1 MRLKK
6 GSGTKDFSR
15 ITYRNGNLYKDN
27 YLHSSYF
34 TFRANSQI
42 SFKSFQNL
50 STKKILNKQIKTAK
64 SNFQSLCASLGKGEK
79 ELLALLRQKSSSS
92 SIDKLINDYYNN
104 GEKIL
109 NEFLASSTREE
120 LESMLV
126 ESINASS
133 TQQKVKTGEIQI
145 SSLSEK
151 QKKELRKNFIK
162 NSKLTSTQQTA
173 LSIFLAGN
181 ESQGFLNFC
190 NLLIA
195 LDTGAKQLRG
205 VPLSDVMNNGLE
217 SVLKGIVNEKGA
229 QLRIEELSEQNLIN
243 QVTAVVKGG
252 KKNNRL
258 KTQKADIVIYSSLG
272 NEVLGAMSSKTIP
285 VIKGKYF
292 SFKLEETNSLDWIID
307 RFKVLSKGLLNKNYF
322 DFLQYLIVNTTY
334 LNKVGGYSRDG
345 IQKVNQSM
353 MQDYID
359 FINSSFAAYAGVF
372 AGSES
377 FNGEEAKNGIIIDT
391 ANGIAIPIYKVLEE
405 IQSKLLNENFVKIT
419 FEMKRLDKNAKV
431 IRQEK
436 LTAAKGYKSGYPKKM
451 IQIGSQYG
459 NLAKSN
465 ISAKIRL
472 NGLYSLIEKLNR

>member
-1 MRLKK
+1 M
-6 GSGTKDFSR
+6 
-15 ITYRNGNLYKDN
+15 
-27 YLHSSYF
+27 
-34 TFRANSQI
+34 
-42 SFKSFQNL
+42 
-50 STKKILNKQIKTAK
+50 
-64 SNFQSLCASLGKGEK
+64 
-79 ELLALLRQKSSSS
+79 RQKSSSS

-162 NSKLTSTQQTA
+162 NSKLTSVQQTA

-243 QVTAVVKGG
+243 
-252 KKNNRL
+252 
-258 KTQKADIVIYSSLG
+258 
-272 NEVLGAMSSKTIP
+272 
-285 VIKGKYF
+285 
-292 SFKLEETNSLDWIID
+292 
-307 RFKVLSKGLLNKNYF
+307 
-322 DFLQYLIVNTTY
+322 
-334 LNKVGGYSRDG
+334 
-345 IQKVNQSM
+345 
-353 MQDYID
+353 
-359 FINSSFAAYAGVF
+359 
-372 AGSES
+372 
-377 FNGEEAKNGIIIDT
+377 
-391 ANGIAIPIYKVLEE
+391 
-405 IQSKLLNENFVKIT
+405 
-419 FEMKRLDKNAKV
+419 
-431 IRQEK
+431 
-436 LTAAKGYKSGYPKKM
+436 
-451 IQIGSQYG
+451 
-459 NLAKSN
+459 
-465 ISAKIRL
+465 
-472 NGLYSLIEKLNR
+472 